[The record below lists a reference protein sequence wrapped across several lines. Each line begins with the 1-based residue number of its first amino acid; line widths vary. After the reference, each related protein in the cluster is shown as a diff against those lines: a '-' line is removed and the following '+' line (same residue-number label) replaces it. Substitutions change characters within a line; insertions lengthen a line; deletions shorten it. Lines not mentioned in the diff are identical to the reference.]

1 MTTKP
6 ATDPHAVLLPGMA
19 IIALWM
25 LVLCLIGLFGIMTH
39 HFPVFVIVFCAM
51 YAVAAHG
58 LLKLRRW
65 GWALSLAAAFLSMS
79 YGVYV
84 LFRFHQTPAVVMAV
98 VNFVFFLY
106 LVRPEV
112 ISRLR

>member
-1 MTTKP
+1 MGTLT
-6 ATDPHAVLLPGMA
+6 
-19 IIALWM
+19 
-25 LVLCLIGLFGIMTH
+25 
-39 HFPVFVIVFCAM
+39 
-51 YAVAAHG
+51 
-58 LLKLRRW
+58 
-65 GWALSLAAAFLSMS
+65 AFLSMS

-112 ISRLR
+112 ISRIR